1 MGEGYEGE
9 SRIGKRRYG
18 ESRKG
23 GMCTGGGDWEV
34 RKNGRELGR
43 VGGEKGHVGEMVG
56 RGNVE
61 SRRRRRRGGFI
72 RCGVV
77 SVGIKQNSVQI
88 E

>member
-9 SRIGKRRYG
+9 SGIGKRRYG

-23 GMCTGGGDWEV
+23 RMCTGGGDWEMGEV

-61 SRRRRRRGGFI
+61 SRRRRRGGFKV
-72 RCGVV
+72 RCGF
-77 SVGIKQNSVQI
+77 GRYQTK
-88 E
+88 